1 MTTLCAWPVRT
12 VMFQPICAYCG
23 KEESFYAHC
32 EFRLAVLACDNP
44 EHRILAKRD
53 AKSWLHK
60 NGRVRREDYT
70 KDPLFQ
76 ETELLT
82 TDVHVIRSSG
92 EVEAEGWMIRASRY
106 DDHANIKLCEGA
118 WYVPVIKKD
127 QIQKSIQVQE
137 LKLSLPQDKHALVDA
152 FEAKLTE
159 GFYLAESLAY
169 DEAKDNPAHPSTKT
183 VPEDNIQTFFHPVY
197 GVGRV
202 FAPSG
207 QEPAEVQGDQAQGDQ
222 AETYPAFRSK
232 D

>member
-1 MTTLCAWPVRT
+1 
-12 VMFQPICAYCG
+12 MFLPICAYCG

-183 VPEDNIQTFFHPVY
+183 VPEDNIHSFFHPVY

-207 QEPAEVQGDQAQGDQ
+207 QEPAEVQGDQAQGDPAQGDPAQGNQ
-222 AETYPAFRSK
+222 AQEGAF
-232 D
+232 

>member
-12 VMFQPICAYCG
+12 VMFLPICAYCG

-32 EFRLAVLACDNP
+32 DFRLAVLACDNP
-44 EHRILAKRD
+44 EHRLLAKRD

-106 DDHANIKLCEGA
+106 DDHANIQLCEGA
-118 WYVPVIKKD
+118 WYVPVLKKD
-127 QIQKSIQVQE
+127 QFQKSIQVQE

-169 DEAKDNPAHPSTKT
+169 DEAKDNPAHPSTNT
-183 VPEDNIQTFFHPVY
+183 VPEDNIQRFFHPVY
-197 GVGRV
+197 GVGRI

-207 QEPAEVQGDQAQGDQ
+207 QEPAEVQGDQTQGDQ
-222 AETYPAFRSK
+222 AQEGAF
-232 D
+232 